1 MTVMTQD
8 RSFLLTEQRL
18 ADSMK
23 LDSMSVEEAVEL
35 LHTQDRVAVEAV
47 GKERAAIAGAVRI
60 VVEQFRRGGRLFY
73 VGAGTSG
80 RLGILDASECP
91 PTYRTDPGLVQGIIS
106 GGDVAI
112 RNSVEGAEDSPAGGA
127 AAMDEKH
134 VGEKD
139 VVMGI
144 AAGGT
149 TPFVRGA
156 LARARELGAK
166 TIFFCCVEKF
176 PGEPDVDLTIRPLV
190 GPEVITGSTR
200 MKAGTATKLVLNA
213 ITTIAMVQLGK
224 VYENLMVDLRASNTK
239 LRDRAA
245 RIVATVTGLS
255 REQAF
260 EWVDK
265 ADGHVKLAILMQ
277 KRNLSREK
285 AAAALEAAGGQLR
298 KALGA

>member
-1 MTVMTQD
+1 MIQD

-18 ADSMK
+18 KASMN
-23 LDSMSVEEAVEL
+23 LDALSIEQAVAL
-35 LHTQDRVAVEAV
+35 LHEQDRFAVEAV
-47 GKERAAIAGAVRI
+47 GRERAAIAQAIRL
-60 VVEQFRRGGRLFY
+60 VVDQLRRRGRLLY

-91 PTYRTDPGLVQGIIS
+91 PSYRTDPSLVQGIIA

-112 RNSVEGAEDSPAGGA
+112 RNSVEGAEDSPAAGA
-127 AAMDEKH
+127 AAIDEKR
-134 VGEKD
+134 VTAAD

-149 TPFVRGA
+149 TPFVSGA
-156 LARARELGAK
+156 LRRARELGAK

-176 PGEPDVDLTIRPLV
+176 SGEPPADVVIRPLV
-190 GPEVITGSTR
+190 GPEVVTGSTR

-224 VYENLMVDLRASNTK
+224 VYENLMVDLRASNAK

-245 RIVATVTGLS
+245 RIVATITGLS
-255 REQAF
+255 REKAF
-260 EWVDK
+260 EWLDK

-277 KRNLSREK
+277 KRNLDRDK
-285 AAAALEAAGGQLR
+285 AAALLASSRGHLRTALEA
-298 KALGA
+298 K